1 MVIFIPCLQKN
12 MPNKKNME
20 YCSNGKH
27 ANFVLPTKTPNK
39 GIFTYLYGK
48 NVENKESKITPPRP
62 SENLD
67 FLLFI
72 TVLMAYKA
80 L

>member
-1 MVIFIPCLQKN
+1 

-48 NVENKESKITPPRP
+48 NVEPRVK
-62 SENLD
+62 
-67 FLLFI
+67 FLLEHSEEAHI
-72 TVLMAYKA
+72 D
-80 L
+80 

>member
-1 MVIFIPCLQKN
+1 

-48 NVENKESKITPPRP
+48 NVENKESKITPHI
-62 SENLD
+62 N
-67 FLLFI
+67 FI
-72 TVLMAYKA
+72 RTNCIERSVKKPH
-80 L
+80 